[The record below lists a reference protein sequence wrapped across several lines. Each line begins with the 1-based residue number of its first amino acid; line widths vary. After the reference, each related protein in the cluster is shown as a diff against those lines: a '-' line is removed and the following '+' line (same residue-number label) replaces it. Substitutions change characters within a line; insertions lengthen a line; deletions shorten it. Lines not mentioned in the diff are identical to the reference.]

1 MPAEKHP
8 LQKHTRMMIASMSL
22 LVFFVIFA
30 GIIAAYI
37 NRFNRELEDES
48 QTHLS
53 EVASYIS
60 AYMTSAVTDT
70 QESLKSAASAIALMD
85 DSQMRMDYLQK
96 ISKQYSFT
104 YIGCAGIDGQ
114 LYATVPTESVD
125 VSGEEYFKAALRGES
140 TVSNLT
146 RKIFKDKAASGI
158 LLAVPLGK
166 DTNSPGG
173 VLVAMME
180 ISHLSRALSLE
191 SFGGEGFPYVFD
203 KNGAIIMRTKS
214 LDFNNLFN
222 AWRTLEFKKGYS
234 YEKFYDDVIND
245 KEGLLR
251 YTYLGVDKYAY
262 YSALPFNDWSI
273 VNVVAEEAV
282 SARAT
287 SLTQELIFIG
297 VIMVI
302 SFVGLIFT
310 VLHAYS
316 SSQDSKAETN
326 AKSAFLANMSHEI
339 RTPMNAIV
347 GLSEIL
353 LRDDLAPGQR
363 SKVQNILNSGKGLLT
378 IINDIL
384 DLSKIESGKF
394 TIIDDP
400 YEMESMLY
408 DLTVIAAMRIGEK
421 PVEFLIEIDPF
432 LPRSFVGDM
441 GRVKQVLL
449 NIVGNA
455 IKFTGSGSIRLIMD
469 GKQEK
474 DVWTLRMEVR
484 DTGIGIRA
492 EDLDKLFGSFSQVDT
507 RRNRN
512 VEGTGLGLSISQRL
526 CEMMGGGISVTS
538 EYGKGSSFIAT
549 IRQGATSGIP
559 AATIPDEGFSLLVC
573 EASEIL
579 REYEITCMD
588 KLGLHYDMCS
598 TPEEFAEKMKH
609 ADYTHALAA
618 ADILN
623 RQEGQERDVC
633 PITLY
638 KLNEHTLIDSGS
650 INIYLPL
657 FPMQLPYALIG
668 LTDHVHILKNV
679 GIGINAIEPMPYVTI
694 LIVDDNPVNI
704 QVAKGLMEP
713 YKMQMDAASSGS
725 ESIEAVQNKSYDLIL
740 MDHMMPVMSGID
752 AMKHIRTLPDERF
765 KTLPIVALTA
775 NATNDARRVFMKEGF
790 DDFLSKPIETQKLDE
805 ILRKYLKPLNSA
817 RAALNPAP
825 PPFEESP
832 IAPPTAPIPS
842 PPDCESGEVNFQGGL
857 ERMGSFSVYIMIL
870 ETYLRSTKEKL
881 PKLPEWLK
889 TNKERFVI
897 EIHGLKSASAAVG
910 ADNLSV
916 LAKDMEQRGK
926 EEQFEDMEKSLSY
939 FLKRSEV
946 VLGEIE
952 KYLAQTKKEQS

>member
-1 MPAEKHP
+1 MPTEKPP
-8 LQKHTRMMIASMSL
+8 LQKHTRMMIAAIIL
-22 LVFFVIFA
+22 LAFFVIFV
-30 GIIAAYI
+30 GIITAYI
-37 NRFNRELEDES
+37 KRFNRELEDES

-85 DSQMRMDYLQK
+85 DGQTRMDYLQK
-96 ISKQYSFT
+96 IGEQYSFA
-104 YIGCAGIDGQ
+104 YIGCAGMDGK
-114 LYATVPTESVD
+114 LYATVDSESVD
-125 VSGEEYFKAALRGES
+125 VSGEEYFKAALRGEN

-146 RKIFKDKAASGI
+146 RKIFKDRAASGI

-166 DTNSPGG
+166 DKDSPKG

-180 ISHLSRALSLE
+180 ISQLSSALTLE
-191 SFGGEGFPYVFD
+191 SFGGEGYPYVFD
-203 KNGAIIMRTKS
+203 KNGTIIMRTRS

-222 AWRTLEFKKGYS
+222 VWQTLDYKEGYS
-234 YEKFYDDVIND
+234 YEEFYDNVMND
-245 KEGLLR
+245 RAGLAR

-273 VNVVAEEAV
+273 VNIVDEAAV
-282 SARAT
+282 SARAN

-316 SSQDSKAETN
+316 ASQDSKAETN

-353 LRDDLAPGQR
+353 LRDDLTQGQR
-363 SKVQNILNSGKGLLT
+363 SKVLNVLNSGKGLLT

-394 TIIDDP
+394 TIIEDP
-400 YEMESMLY
+400 YEIESMLY

-421 PVEFLIEIDPF
+421 PVEFLIEIDPT

-455 IKFTGSGSIRLIMD
+455 IKFTNSGSIRLIMD
-469 GKQEK
+469 GKQEA
-474 DVWTLRMEVR
+474 DAWTLRMEIK
-484 DTGIGIRA
+484 DTGIGIKG
-492 EDLDKLFGSFSQVDT
+492 EDLDKLFGSFDQVDT

-512 VEGTGLGLSISQRL
+512 VEGTGLGLSISKRL
-526 CEMMGGGISVTS
+526 CEMMGGRITVTS

-549 IRQGATSGIP
+549 IRQS
-559 AATIPDEGFSLLVC
+559 AAPGTQEAAMPNEGFSLLVC

-579 REYEITCMD
+579 REYEINCMD
-588 KLGLHYDMCS
+588 RLGLQYDMCA
-598 TPEEFAEKMKH
+598 TPEEFAEKLKNT
-609 ADYTHALAA
+609 DYSHALAA

-623 RQEGQERDVC
+623 RQGVPEGNIH

-638 KLNEHTLIDSGS
+638 KLNEHTLIDSGA
-650 INIYLPL
+650 INIYIPL
-657 FPMQLPYALIG
+657 FPMQLPYALRG
-668 LTDHVHILKNV
+668 LNENIHALKNV
-679 GIGINAIEPMPYVTI
+679 GISMNTIEPMPYVSI

-704 QVAKGLMEP
+704 EVAKGLMEP
-713 YKMQMDAASSGS
+713 YNMQMDAASSGS

-752 AMKHIRTLPDERF
+752 AMKHIRALSDERF

-775 NATNDARRVFMKEGF
+775 NATNDARRLFMKEGF
-790 DDFLSKPIETQKLDE
+790 DDFLSKPIETQKLDG

-817 RAALNPAP
+817 RAALNPVP
-825 PPFEESP
+825 PASAVYSP
-832 IAPPTAPIPS
+832 APIPS
-842 PPDCESGEVNFQGGL
+842 PWDCESAEVKFQEGM

-881 PKLPEWLK
+881 PQLSEWLN
-889 TNKERFVI
+889 TDKERFVI
-897 EIHGLKSASAAVG
+897 EIHGLKSAGAAIG
-910 ADNLSV
+910 ADALST

-926 EEQFEDMEKSLSY
+926 EGRFADMEKSLTY
-939 FLKRSEV
+939 FLKQSEA
-946 VLGEIE
+946 VLGEVE
-952 KYLAQTKKEQS
+952 KYLVQAKKEQS